1 MHSTS
6 TSHLSLSSMATPGDQ
21 LLATRDDIDRIR
33 MLIEALRLGI
43 QGTNA
48 RVAELEN
55 HVAALDAAIYQ
66 HNPGPAFNYLD

>member
-1 MHSTS
+1 
-6 TSHLSLSSMATPGDQ
+6 MAAPGNQQ
-21 LLATRDDIDRIR
+21 LMATRDDIDRLR

-48 RVAELEN
+48 RVAELED
-55 HVAALDAAIYQ
+55 HVAALDQRLDAAIDL